1 MLVEFSVENYRS
13 IQEKQTLSM
22 VAAEDETMLDSNTFP
37 VPNNDDLRLVTSAA
51 IYGPN
56 ASGKSN
62 LFKAIQVLKN
72 LVIKSASRMQIGDKL
87 PVEPFKLNSET
98 AKKPSSFEV
107 IFILDDIRYEYGV
120 SLNRERVFEEW
131 LIAYRNEVQ
140 ENWFSREYL
149 PDNPKFQPNEGYK
162 WSFGKGLKGEKKRIQ
177 RFVRSN
183 SLFISHA
190 AQNNHPQLTEVFDFF
205 EYEINMISLTEVQLR
220 EFDFTIKMCEEDNNF
235 REQIVNLLSEADIGI
250 SDIRFESEPMDDN
263 IKLVVQN
270 LFSKE
275 FEGRKNANN
284 LLEIDNVKKVITIH
298 KMNDSNSKIELE
310 MSDESA
316 GTKRLFNIA
325 GYLLFVLE
333 CGEVLIIDE
342 LDRSLHPVLSKALI
356 KMFNNPEI
364 NKNNAQLIFTTHDTT
379 LLDDE
384 TFRPDQIWFTE
395 KDNSMTKLY
404 SLFDF
409 RPRENESLQKS
420 YLLGRYGAIPFING
434 FKGGSEKDEKGKIDK

>member
-22 VAAEDETMLDSNTFP
+22 VAADNETMLDSNTFP

-51 IYGPN
+51 IYGSN

-62 LFKAIQVLKN
+62 LLKAIQVLKN

-149 PDNPKFQPNEGYK
+149 PDNPKFEPNEGYK

-190 AQNNHPQLTEVFDFF
+190 AQNNHPQLKEVFDFF
-205 EYEINMISLTEVQLR
+205 QDEINMISLTEGQLR
-220 EFDFTIKMCEEDNNF
+220 EFDFTIKMCEENHNF

-270 LFSKE
+270 LFSEE
-275 FEGRKNANN
+275 FEGRNNANN
-284 LLEIDNVKKVITIH
+284 LLEKDFKKVITIH
-298 KMNDSNSKIELE
+298 KMNDSNSEIELE

-333 CGEVLIIDE
+333 CGELLIIDE
-342 LDRSLHPVLSKALI
+342 LDRSLHPVLSKALL

-379 LLDDE
+379 LLDGE
-384 TFRPDQIWFTE
+384 IFRPDQIWFTE

-409 RPRENESLQKS
+409 RPRENESLQKG

-434 FKGGSEKDEKGKIDK
+434 LSI

>member
-22 VAAEDETMLDSNTFP
+22 VAADNETMLDSNTFP
-37 VPNNDDLRLVTSAA
+37 VPNNDDLRLVTGAA
-51 IYGPN
+51 IYGSN

-62 LFKAIQVLKN
+62 LLKAIQVLKN

-149 PDNPKFQPNEGYK
+149 PDNPKFEPNEGYK

-190 AQNNHPQLTEVFDFF
+190 AQNNHPQLKEVFDFF
-205 EYEINMISLTEVQLR
+205 QDEINMISLTEGQLR
-220 EFDFTIKMCEEDNNF
+220 EFDFTIKMCEENHNF

-250 SDIRFESEPMDDN
+250 SGIRFESEPMDDN

-270 LFSKE
+270 LFSEE
-275 FEGRKNANN
+275 FEVRKNANN
-284 LLEIDNVKKVITIH
+284 LLEIDFMNVITIH
-298 KMNDSNSKIELE
+298 KMNDSNSEIELE
-310 MSDESA
+310 IEDESA
-316 GTKRLFNIA
+316 GTKRLFYIA
-325 GYLLFVLE
+325 GYLLWVLE
-333 CGEVLIIDE
+333 YGKVLIIDE
-342 LDRSLHPVLSKALI
+342 IDRSLHPVLSKALI

-409 RPRENESLQKS
+409 RPRENESLQKG

-434 FKGGSEKDEKGKIDK
+434 LSI

>member
-22 VAAEDETMLDSNTFP
+22 VAAEDATMLESNTFP
-37 VPNNDDLRLVTSAA
+37 IPNNNDLRLVTSAA

-62 LFKAIQVLKN
+62 LLKAMQVLKN
-72 LVIKSASRMQIGDKL
+72 LVIKSASRMQTGDKL
-87 PVEPFKLNSET
+87 PVEPFRLNSES
-98 AKKPSSFEV
+98 AKKPSSFEI
-107 IFILDDIRYEYGV
+107 IFIRDDIRYEYGV
-120 SLNRERVFEEW
+120 SLNRERIFEEW
-131 LIAYRNEVQ
+131 LIAYPNEVQ
-140 ENWFSREYL
+140 QNWFSREYL
-149 PDNPKFQPNEGYK
+149 PDNPELKVDEGYK

-205 EYEINMISLTEVQLR
+205 ENEINMFSLTERQLR
-220 EFDFTIKMCEEDNNF
+220 EFNFSIRMCEEDNKF

-263 IKLVVQN
+263 IKLVAQN
-270 LFSKE
+270 LFSEE
-275 FEGRKNANN
+275 FEVRKNANN
-284 LLEIDNVKKVITIH
+284 LLEIDFMKVITIH
-298 KMNDSNSKIELE
+298 KMNDSNSEIELE

-325 GYLLFVLE
+325 GYLLWVLE
-333 CGEVLIIDE
+333 YGEVLIIDE

-409 RPRENESLQKS
+409 RPREHESLQKG

-434 FKGGSEKDEKGKIDK
+434 FKGGSEKHEKGKIDK

>member
-22 VAAEDETMLDSNTFP
+22 VAADNETMLDSNTFP

-51 IYGPN
+51 IYGSN

-62 LFKAIQVLKN
+62 LLKAIQVLKN

-149 PDNPKFQPNEGYK
+149 PDNPKFEPNEGYK

-190 AQNNHPQLTEVFDFF
+190 AQNNHPQLKEVFDFF
-205 EYEINMISLTEVQLR
+205 QDEINMISLTEGQLR
-220 EFDFTIKMCEEDNNF
+220 EFDFTIKMCEENHNF

-270 LFSKE
+270 LFSEE
-275 FEGRKNANN
+275 FEVRKNANN
-284 LLEIDNVKKVITIH
+284 LLEIDFMNVITIH
-298 KMNDSNSKIELE
+298 KMNDSNSEIELE
-310 MSDESA
+310 IEDESA
-316 GTKRLFNIA
+316 GTKRLFYIA
-325 GYLLFVLE
+325 GYLLWVLE
-333 CGEVLIIDE
+333 YGKVLIIDE
-342 LDRSLHPVLSKALI
+342 IDRSLHPVLSKALI

-379 LLDDE
+379 LLDGE
-384 TFRPDQIWFTE
+384 IFRPDQIWFTE

-409 RPRENESLQKS
+409 RPRENESLQKG

-434 FKGGSEKDEKGKIDK
+434 LSI

>member
-22 VAAEDETMLDSNTFP
+22 VAADNETMLDSNTFP

-62 LFKAIQVLKN
+62 LLKAIQVLKN
-72 LVIKSASRMQIGDKL
+72 LVINSASRMQIGDKL
-87 PVEPFKLNSET
+87 PVEPFRLNSES

-107 IFILDDIRYEYGV
+107 IFIHEKIRYEYGV

-131 LIAYRNEVQ
+131 LIAYPNEVQ
-140 ENWFSREYL
+140 QNWFSREYL
-149 PDNPKFQPNEGYK
+149 PDDPKFQPDEGYK

-205 EYEINMISLTEVQLR
+205 QDELKIILHIDTPFIV
-220 EFDFTIKMCEEDNNF
+220 DDTNN
-235 REQIVNLLSEADIGI
+235 EGYYNYMVKLLNEADIGI
-250 SDIRFESEPMDDN
+250 ADLKIEIIPETLNDDMIHRIQQEMQKLGINAISKDIPDF
-263 IKLVVQN
+263 
-270 LFSKE
+270 
-275 FEGRKNANN
+275 GR
-284 LLEIDNVKKVITIH
+284 LDIITVH
-298 KMNDSNSKIELE
+298 KMNDSDKTVEFEIDEE
-310 MSDESA
+310 SD
-316 GTKRLFNIA
+316 GTKRLFEIA
-325 GYLLFVLE
+325 GYWLYVLQN
-333 CGEVLIIDE
+333 GEILIIDE
-342 LDRSLHPVLSKALI
+342 IDRSLHPVLSKALI

-409 RPRENESLQKS
+409 RPREDESLQKG

-434 FKGGSEKDEKGKIDK
+434 LSL

>member
-22 VAAEDETMLDSNTFP
+22 VAADNETMLDSNTFP

-62 LFKAIQVLKN
+62 LLKAIQVLKN

-149 PDNPKFQPNEGYK
+149 PDNPKFEPNEGYK

-190 AQNNHPQLTEVFDFF
+190 AQNNHPQLKEVFDFF
-205 EYEINMISLTEVQLR
+205 QDEINMISLTEGQLR
-220 EFDFTIKMCEEDNNF
+220 EFDFTIKMCEENHNF

-275 FEGRKNANN
+275 FEGRNNANN
-284 LLEIDNVKKVITIH
+284 LLEKDFKKVITIH
-298 KMNDSNSKIELE
+298 KMNDSNSEIELE

-316 GTKRLFNIA
+316 GTERLFNIA

-333 CGEVLIIDE
+333 CGELLIIDE
-342 LDRSLHPVLSKALI
+342 LDRSLHPVLSKALL

-409 RPRENESLQKS
+409 RPRENESLQKG

-434 FKGGSEKDEKGKIDK
+434 LRI

>member
-22 VAAEDETMLDSNTFP
+22 VAADNETMLDSNTFP

-51 IYGPN
+51 IYGSN

-62 LFKAIQVLKN
+62 LLKAIQVLKN

-149 PDNPKFQPNEGYK
+149 PDNPKFEPNEGYK

-190 AQNNHPQLTEVFDFF
+190 AQNNHPQLKEVFDFF
-205 EYEINMISLTEVQLR
+205 QDEINMISLTEGQLR
-220 EFDFTIKMCEEDNNF
+220 EFDFTIKMCEENHNF

-263 IKLVVQN
+263 IRLVVQN

-275 FEGRKNANN
+275 FEGRNNANN
-284 LLEIDNVKKVITIH
+284 LLEIDFKKVITIH
-298 KMNDSNSKIELE
+298 KMNDSNSEIELE

-316 GTKRLFNIA
+316 GTERLFNIA
-325 GYLLFVLE
+325 GYLLFVLK

-409 RPRENESLQKS
+409 RPREDESLQKG

>member
-22 VAAEDETMLDSNTFP
+22 VAADNETMLDSNTFP

-51 IYGPN
+51 IYGSN

-62 LFKAIQVLKN
+62 LLKAIQVLKN

-149 PDNPKFQPNEGYK
+149 PDNPKFEPNEGYK

-190 AQNNHPQLTEVFDFF
+190 AQNNHPQLKEVFDFF
-205 EYEINMISLTEVQLR
+205 QDEINMISLTEGQLR
-220 EFDFTIKMCEEDNNF
+220 EFDFTIKMCEENHNF

-275 FEGRKNANN
+275 FEGRNNANN
-284 LLEIDNVKKVITIH
+284 LLEKDFKKVITIH
-298 KMNDSNSKIELE
+298 KMNDSNSEIELE

-316 GTKRLFNIA
+316 GTERLFNIA

-333 CGEVLIIDE
+333 CGELLIIDE

-409 RPRENESLQKS
+409 RPRENESLQKG

-434 FKGGSEKDEKGKIDK
+434 LSI

>member
-1 MLVEFSVENYRS
+1 
-13 IQEKQTLSM
+13 M
-22 VAAEDETMLDSNTFP
+22 VAADNETMLDSNTFP

-51 IYGPN
+51 IYGSN

-62 LFKAIQVLKN
+62 LLKAIQVLKN

-149 PDNPKFQPNEGYK
+149 PDNPKFEPNEGYK

-190 AQNNHPQLTEVFDFF
+190 AQNNHPQLKEVFDFF
-205 EYEINMISLTEVQLR
+205 QDEINMISLTEGQLR
-220 EFDFTIKMCEEDNNF
+220 EFDFTIKMCEENHNF

-270 LFSKE
+270 LFSEE
-275 FEGRKNANN
+275 FEVRKNANN
-284 LLEIDNVKKVITIH
+284 LLEIDFMNVITIH
-298 KMNDSNSKIELE
+298 KMNDSNSEIELE
-310 MSDESA
+310 IEDESA
-316 GTKRLFNIA
+316 GTKRLFYIA
-325 GYLLFVLE
+325 GYLLWVLE
-333 CGEVLIIDE
+333 YGKVLIIDE
-342 LDRSLHPVLSKALI
+342 IDRSLHPVLSKALI

-409 RPRENESLQKS
+409 RPRENESLQKG

-434 FKGGSEKDEKGKIDK
+434 LSI

>member
-22 VAAEDETMLDSNTFP
+22 VAADNETMLDSNTFP

-51 IYGPN
+51 IYGSN

-62 LFKAIQVLKN
+62 LLKAIQVLKN

-107 IFILDDIRYEYGV
+107 IFIHEKIRYEYGV

-131 LIAYRNEVQ
+131 LIAYPNEVQ
-140 ENWFSREYL
+140 ENWFARKYL
-149 PDNPKFQPNEGYK
+149 PDNPKFEPNEGYK

-190 AQNNHPQLTEVFDFF
+190 AQNNHPQLKEVFDFF
-205 EYEINMISLTEVQLR
+205 QDEINMISLTEGQLR
-220 EFDFTIKMCEEDNNF
+220 EFDFTIKMCEENHNF

-270 LFSKE
+270 LFSEE
-275 FEGRKNANN
+275 FEVRKNANN
-284 LLEIDNVKKVITIH
+284 LLEIDFMNVITIH
-298 KMNDSNSKIELE
+298 KMNDSNSEIELE
-310 MSDESA
+310 IEDESA
-316 GTKRLFNIA
+316 GTKRLFYIA
-325 GYLLFVLE
+325 GYLLWVLE
-333 CGEVLIIDE
+333 YGKVLIIDE
-342 LDRSLHPVLSKALI
+342 IDRSLHPVLSKALI

-409 RPRENESLQKS
+409 RPRENESLQKG

-434 FKGGSEKDEKGKIDK
+434 LSI

>member
-22 VAAEDETMLDSNTFP
+22 VAADNETMLDSNTFS
-37 VPNNDDLRLVTSAA
+37 VPDNDDLRLVTSAA

-62 LFKAIQVLKN
+62 LLKAIQVLKN

-87 PVEPFKLNSET
+87 PIEPFRLNSET

-107 IFILDDIRYEYGV
+107 IFIHDDIRYEYGV

-131 LIAYRNEVQ
+131 LIAYPNEIQ
-140 ENWFSREYL
+140 QNWFSREYL
-149 PDNPKFQPNEGYK
+149 PDNPKFQTDEGYK
-162 WSFGKGLKGEKKRIQ
+162 WSFCKGLKGEKKRIQ

-190 AQNNHPQLTEVFDFF
+190 AQNNHPQLKEVFDFF
-205 EYEINMISLTEVQLR
+205 QDEINMISLTEGQLR

-284 LLEIDNVKKVITIH
+284 LLEKDFKKVITIH

-316 GTKRLFNIA
+316 GTERLFNIA

-356 KMFNNPEI
+356 RMFNNPEI

-379 LLDDE
+379 LLDGE
-384 TFRPDQIWFTE
+384 IFRPDQIWFTE

-409 RPRENESLQKS
+409 RPREHESLQKG

>member
-1 MLVEFSVENYRS
+1 
-13 IQEKQTLSM
+13 M
-22 VAAEDETMLDSNTFP
+22 VAADNETMLDSNTFP

-51 IYGPN
+51 IYGSN

-62 LFKAIQVLKN
+62 LLKAIQVLKN

-107 IFILDDIRYEYGV
+107 IFIHKKIRYEYGV

-131 LIAYRNEVQ
+131 LIAYPNEVQ

-149 PDNPKFQPNEGYK
+149 PDNPKFEPNEGYK

-190 AQNNHPQLTEVFDFF
+190 AQNNHPQLKEVFDFF
-205 EYEINMISLTEVQLR
+205 QDEINMISLTEGQLR
-220 EFDFTIKMCEEDNNF
+220 EFDFTIKMCEENHNF

-270 LFSKE
+270 LFSEE
-275 FEGRKNANN
+275 FEVRKNANN
-284 LLEIDNVKKVITIH
+284 LLEIDFMNVITIH
-298 KMNDSNSKIELE
+298 KMNDSNSEIELE
-310 MSDESA
+310 IEDESA
-316 GTKRLFNIA
+316 GTKRLFYIA
-325 GYLLFVLE
+325 GYLLWVLE
-333 CGEVLIIDE
+333 YGKVLIIDE
-342 LDRSLHPVLSKALI
+342 IDRSLHPVLSKALI

-409 RPRENESLQKS
+409 RPRENESLQKG

-434 FKGGSEKDEKGKIDK
+434 LSI

>member
-22 VAAEDETMLDSNTFP
+22 VAADNETMLDSNTFP

-51 IYGPN
+51 IYGSN

-62 LFKAIQVLKN
+62 LLKAIQVLKN

-149 PDNPKFQPNEGYK
+149 PDNPKFEPNEGYK

-190 AQNNHPQLTEVFDFF
+190 AQNNHPQLKEVFDFF
-205 EYEINMISLTEVQLR
+205 QDEINMISLTEGQLR
-220 EFDFTIKMCEEDNNF
+220 EFDFTIKMCEENHNF

-270 LFSKE
+270 LFSEE
-275 FEGRKNANN
+275 FEVRKNANN
-284 LLEIDNVKKVITIH
+284 LLEIDFMNVITIH
-298 KMNDSNSKIELE
+298 KMNDSNSEIELE
-310 MSDESA
+310 IEDESA
-316 GTKRLFNIA
+316 GTKRLFYIA

-333 CGEVLIIDE
+333 CGELLIIDE
-342 LDRSLHPVLSKALI
+342 LDRSLHPVLSKALL

-379 LLDDE
+379 LLDGE
-384 TFRPDQIWFTE
+384 IFRPDQIWFTE

-409 RPRENESLQKS
+409 RPRENESLQKG

-434 FKGGSEKDEKGKIDK
+434 LRI

>member
-1 MLVEFSVENYRS
+1 MLVEFSAENYRS

-22 VAAEDETMLDSNTFP
+22 VAADNETMLDSNTFP
-37 VPNNDDLRLVTSAA
+37 VPDNDDLRLVTSAA

-62 LFKAIQVLKN
+62 LLKAIQVLKN
-72 LVIKSASRMQIGDKL
+72 LVIKSASRMQTGDKL
-87 PVEPFKLNSET
+87 PVEPFRLNSET

-107 IFILDDIRYEYGV
+107 IFIHDDIRYEYGV

-131 LIAYRNEVQ
+131 LIAYPNEIQ
-140 ENWFSREYL
+140 QNWFSREYL
-149 PDNPKFQPNEGYK
+149 PDNPKFQTDEGYK

-205 EYEINMISLTEVQLR
+205 ENEINITSSTEVQLR
-220 EFDFTIKMCEEDNNF
+220 ELDLSIRMCEEDNNF

-250 SDIRFESEPMDDN
+250 SDIRLESGESINNMQLL
-263 IKLVVQN
+263 IKN
-270 LFSKE
+270 LFIPE
-275 FEGRKNANN
+275 FEYQ
-284 LLEIDNVKKVITIH
+284 EIEEGDTIEIMKVITIH
-298 KMNDSNSKIELE
+298 KMNDSNSEIELE

-316 GTKRLFNIA
+316 GTRRLFNIA
-325 GYLLFVLE
+325 GYLLWVLE

-342 LDRSLHPVLSKALI
+342 LDRSLHPVLSKALL

-379 LLDDE
+379 LLDGE
-384 TFRPDQIWFTE
+384 IFRPDQIWFTE

-409 RPRENESLQKS
+409 RPREDESLQKG

-434 FKGGSEKDEKGKIDK
+434 FKVRDKE

>member
-22 VAAEDETMLDSNTFP
+22 VAADNETMLDSNTFP

-62 LFKAIQVLKN
+62 LLKAIQVLKN
-72 LVIKSASRMQIGDKL
+72 LVITSASRMQIRDKL

-107 IFILDDIRYEYGV
+107 IFIHEKIRYEYGV

-131 LIAYRNEVQ
+131 LIAYPNEVQ
-140 ENWFSREYL
+140 ENWFAREYL
-149 PDNPKFQPNEGYK
+149 PDNPKFEPNEGYK
-162 WSFGKGLKGEKKRIQ
+162 WSFGKGLKGEKRRIQ
-177 RFVRSN
+177 KFVRSN

-190 AQNNHPQLTEVFDFF
+190 AQNNHPQLTGVFDFF
-205 EYEINMISLTEVQLR
+205 EDEINMIPLTERPLVT
-220 EFDFTIKMCEEDNNF
+220 EYNSSITICEKDNKF
-235 REQIVNLLSEADIGI
+235 HEQIVNLLIEADTGI
-250 SDIRFESEPMDDN
+250 SNIRFERESIDDN
-263 IKLVVQN
+263 IQLLVQDF
-270 LFSKE
+270 LKE
-275 FEGRKNANN
+275 FEDIKDANT
-284 LLEIDNVKKVITIH
+284 LEIDFMKVITIH
-298 KMNDSNSKIELE
+298 KMNDSNSEIELAID
-310 MSDESA
+310 DESA
-316 GTKRLFNIA
+316 GTKRLFYIA
-325 GYLLFVLE
+325 GYLLWVLE
-333 CGEVLIIDE
+333 YGEVLIIDE
-342 LDRSLHPVLSKALI
+342 IDRSLHPVLSKALL

-379 LLDDE
+379 LLDSE
-384 TFRPDQIWFTE
+384 LFRPDQIWFTE

-409 RPRENESLQKS
+409 RPREDESLQKG

-434 FKGGSEKDEKGKIDK
+434 LSI

>member
-1 MLVEFSVENYRS
+1 MLVEFSVGNYRS

-22 VAAEDETMLDSNTFP
+22 VAADNETMLDSNTFP

-62 LFKAIQVLKN
+62 LLKAMQVLKN

-87 PVEPFKLNSET
+87 PVEPFRLNSES

-107 IFILDDIRYEYGV
+107 IFIHEKIRYEYGV

-149 PDNPKFQPNEGYK
+149 PDNPTFEPNEGYK

-205 EYEINMISLTEVQLR
+205 QDELKIILHIDTPFIV
-220 EFDFTIKMCEEDNNF
+220 DDTNN
-235 REQIVNLLSEADIGI
+235 EGYYNYMVKLLNEADIGI
-250 SDIRFESEPMDDN
+250 ADLKIEIIPETLNDDMIHRIQQEMQKLGINAISKDIPDF
-263 IKLVVQN
+263 
-270 LFSKE
+270 
-275 FEGRKNANN
+275 GR
-284 LLEIDNVKKVITIH
+284 LDIITVH
-298 KMNDSNSKIELE
+298 KMNDSDKTVEFEIDEE
-310 MSDESA
+310 SD
-316 GTKRLFNIA
+316 GTKRLFEIA
-325 GYLLFVLE
+325 GYWLYVLQN
-333 CGEVLIIDE
+333 GEILIIDE
-342 LDRSLHPVLSKALI
+342 IDRSLHPVLSKALI

-379 LLDDE
+379 LLDGE
-384 TFRPDQIWFTE
+384 IFRPDQIWFTE

-409 RPRENESLQKS
+409 RPREDESLQKG

-434 FKGGSEKDEKGKIDK
+434 LSI

>member
-22 VAAEDETMLDSNTFP
+22 VAADNETMLDSNTFP

-62 LFKAIQVLKN
+62 LLKAIQVLKN
-72 LVIKSASRMQIGDKL
+72 LVINSASRMQIGDKL
-87 PVEPFKLNSET
+87 PVEPFRLNSES

-107 IFILDDIRYEYGV
+107 IFIHNDIRYEYGV

-131 LIAYRNEVQ
+131 LIAYPNEVQ

-149 PDNPKFQPNEGYK
+149 PDNPKFEPNEGYK

-177 RFVRSN
+177 KFVRSN

-190 AQNNHPQLTEVFDFF
+190 AQNNHPQLKEVFDFF
-205 EYEINMISLTEVQLR
+205 QDEINMISLTEGQLR
-220 EFDFTIKMCEEDNNF
+220 EFDFSIKMCEEDNNF

-263 IKLVVQN
+263 IRLVVQN

-275 FEGRKNANN
+275 FEGRNNANN
-284 LLEIDNVKKVITIH
+284 LLEIDFKKVITIH
-298 KMNDSNSKIELE
+298 KMNDSNSEIELE

-316 GTKRLFNIA
+316 GTERLFNIA
-325 GYLLFVLE
+325 GYLLFVLK

-409 RPRENESLQKS
+409 RPREDESLQKG

>member
-1 MLVEFSVENYRS
+1 
-13 IQEKQTLSM
+13 M
-22 VAAEDETMLDSNTFP
+22 VAADNETMLDSNTFP

-62 LFKAIQVLKN
+62 LLKAIQVLKN
-72 LVIKSASRMQIGDKL
+72 LVITSASRMQIRDKL

-107 IFILDDIRYEYGV
+107 IFIHEKIRYEYGV

-131 LIAYRNEVQ
+131 LIAYPNEIQ
-140 ENWFSREYL
+140 ENWFAREYL
-149 PDNPKFQPNEGYK
+149 PDNPKFEPNEGYK

-205 EYEINMISLTEVQLR
+205 QDELKIILHIDTPFIV
-220 EFDFTIKMCEEDNNF
+220 DDTNN
-235 REQIVNLLSEADIGI
+235 EGYYNYMVKLLNEADIGI
-250 SDIRFESEPMDDN
+250 ADLKIEIIPETLNDDMIHRIQQEMQKLGINAISKDIPDF
-263 IKLVVQN
+263 
-270 LFSKE
+270 
-275 FEGRKNANN
+275 GR
-284 LLEIDNVKKVITIH
+284 LDIITVH
-298 KMNDSNSKIELE
+298 KMNDSDKTVEFEIDEE
-310 MSDESA
+310 SD
-316 GTKRLFNIA
+316 GTKRLFEIA
-325 GYLLFVLE
+325 GYWLYVLQN
-333 CGEVLIIDE
+333 GEILIIDE
-342 LDRSLHPVLSKALI
+342 IDRSLHPVLSKALI

-404 SLFDF
+404 PLLDF
-409 RPRENESLQKS
+409 RPREDESLQQG

-434 FKGGSEKDEKGKIDK
+434 LRI

>member
-22 VAAEDETMLDSNTFP
+22 VAADNETMLDSNTFP

-62 LFKAIQVLKN
+62 LLKAIQVLKN

-140 ENWFSREYL
+140 ENWFAREYL
-149 PDNPKFQPNEGYK
+149 PDNPKFEPNEGYK
-162 WSFGKGLKGEKKRIQ
+162 WSFGKGLKGEKRRIQ
-177 RFVRSN
+177 KFVRSN

-205 EYEINMISLTEVQLR
+205 EDEINMIPLTERQFR
-220 EFDFTIKMCEEDNNF
+220 EFNFSIRMCEEDNKF
-235 REQIVNLLSEADIGI
+235 REQIVNLLIEADTGI
-250 SDIRFESEPMDDN
+250 SNIRFERESIDDN
-263 IKLVVQN
+263 IQLLVQDF
-270 LFSKE
+270 LKE
-275 FEGRKNANN
+275 FEDIKDANT
-284 LLEIDNVKKVITIH
+284 LEIDFMKVITIH
-298 KMNDSNSKIELE
+298 KMNDSNSEIELAID
-310 MSDESA
+310 DESA
-316 GTKRLFNIA
+316 GTKRLFYIA
-325 GYLLFVLE
+325 GYLLWVLE
-333 CGEVLIIDE
+333 YGEVLIIDE

-409 RPRENESLQKS
+409 RPRENESLQKG

-434 FKGGSEKDEKGKIDK
+434 LRI

>member
-22 VAAEDETMLDSNTFP
+22 VAADNETMLDSNTFP

-62 LFKAIQVLKN
+62 LLKAIQVLKN
-72 LVIKSASRMQIGDKL
+72 LVITSASRMQIRDKL

-107 IFILDDIRYEYGV
+107 IFIHEKIRYEYGV

-131 LIAYRNEVQ
+131 LIAYPNEVQ
-140 ENWFSREYL
+140 QNWFSREYL
-149 PDNPKFQPNEGYK
+149 PDDPKFQPDEGYK

-205 EYEINMISLTEVQLR
+205 QDELKIILHIDTPFIV
-220 EFDFTIKMCEEDNNF
+220 DDTNN
-235 REQIVNLLSEADIGI
+235 EGYYNYMVKLLNEADIGI
-250 SDIRFESEPMDDN
+250 ADLKIEIIPETLNDDMIHRIQQEMQKLGINAISKDIPDF
-263 IKLVVQN
+263 
-270 LFSKE
+270 
-275 FEGRKNANN
+275 GR
-284 LLEIDNVKKVITIH
+284 LDIITVH
-298 KMNDSNSKIELE
+298 KMNDSDKTVEFEIDEE
-310 MSDESA
+310 SD
-316 GTKRLFNIA
+316 GTKRLFEIA
-325 GYLLFVLE
+325 GYWLYVLQN
-333 CGEVLIIDE
+333 GEILIIDE
-342 LDRSLHPVLSKALI
+342 IDRSLHPVLSKALI

-404 SLFDF
+404 PLLDF
-409 RPRENESLQKS
+409 RPREDESLQQG

-434 FKGGSEKDEKGKIDK
+434 LRI

>member
-62 LFKAIQVLKN
+62 LLKAIQVLKN

-149 PDNPKFQPNEGYK
+149 PDNPKFEPNEGYK

-190 AQNNHPQLTEVFDFF
+190 AQNNHPQLKEVFDFF
-205 EYEINMISLTEVQLR
+205 QDEINMISLTEGQLR
-220 EFDFTIKMCEEDNNF
+220 EFDFTIKMCEENHNF

-270 LFSKE
+270 LFSEE
-275 FEGRKNANN
+275 FEVRKNANN
-284 LLEIDNVKKVITIH
+284 LLEIDFMNVITIH
-298 KMNDSNSKIELE
+298 KMNDSNSEIELE
-310 MSDESA
+310 IEDESA
-316 GTKRLFNIA
+316 GTKRLFYIA
-325 GYLLFVLE
+325 GYLLWVLE
-333 CGEVLIIDE
+333 YGKVLIIDE
-342 LDRSLHPVLSKALI
+342 IDRSLHPVLSKALI

-409 RPRENESLQKS
+409 RPRENESLQKG

-434 FKGGSEKDEKGKIDK
+434 LSI

>member
-22 VAAEDETMLDSNTFP
+22 VAADNETMLDSNTFS
-37 VPNNDDLRLVTSAA
+37 VPDNDDLRLVTSAA

-62 LFKAIQVLKN
+62 LLKAIQVLKN
-72 LVIKSASRMQIGDKL
+72 LVMKSASRMQIGDKL
-87 PVEPFKLNSET
+87 PVEPFRLNSES

-107 IFILDDIRYEYGV
+107 IFIHEKIRYEYGV

-131 LIAYRNEVQ
+131 LIAYPNEVQ
-140 ENWFSREYL
+140 QNWFSREYL
-149 PDNPKFQPNEGYK
+149 PDDPKFQPDEGYK

-205 EYEINMISLTEVQLR
+205 QDELKIILHIDTPFIV
-220 EFDFTIKMCEEDNNF
+220 DDTNN
-235 REQIVNLLSEADIGI
+235 EGYYNYMVKLLNEADIGI
-250 SDIRFESEPMDDN
+250 ADLKIEIIPETLNDDMIHRIQQEMQKLGINAISKDIPDF
-263 IKLVVQN
+263 
-270 LFSKE
+270 
-275 FEGRKNANN
+275 GR
-284 LLEIDNVKKVITIH
+284 LDIITVH
-298 KMNDSNSKIELE
+298 KMNDSDKTVEFEIDEE
-310 MSDESA
+310 SD
-316 GTKRLFNIA
+316 GTKRLFEIA
-325 GYLLFVLE
+325 GYWLYVLQN
-333 CGEVLIIDE
+333 GEILIIDE
-342 LDRSLHPVLSKALI
+342 IDRSLHPVLSKALI

-379 LLDDE
+379 LLDGE
-384 TFRPDQIWFTE
+384 IFRPDQIWFTE

-409 RPRENESLQKS
+409 RPREDESLQKG

-434 FKGGSEKDEKGKIDK
+434 LSL

>member
-22 VAAEDETMLDSNTFP
+22 VAADNETMLDSNTFS
-37 VPNNDDLRLVTSAA
+37 VPNNDDFRLVTSAA
-51 IYGPN
+51 IYGSN

-62 LFKAIQVLKN
+62 LLKAIQVLKN

-149 PDNPKFQPNEGYK
+149 PDNPKFEPNEGYK

-190 AQNNHPQLTEVFDFF
+190 AQNNHPQLKEVFDFF
-205 EYEINMISLTEVQLR
+205 QDEINMISLTEGQLR
-220 EFDFTIKMCEEDNNF
+220 EFDFTIKMCEENHNF

-270 LFSKE
+270 LFSEE
-275 FEGRKNANN
+275 FEVRKNANN
-284 LLEIDNVKKVITIH
+284 LLEIDFMNVITIH
-298 KMNDSNSKIELE
+298 KMNDSNSEIELE
-310 MSDESA
+310 IEDESA
-316 GTKRLFNIA
+316 GTKRLFYIA
-325 GYLLFVLE
+325 GYLLWVLE
-333 CGEVLIIDE
+333 YGKVLIIDE
-342 LDRSLHPVLSKALI
+342 IDRSLHPVLSKALI

-379 LLDDE
+379 LLDGE
-384 TFRPDQIWFTE
+384 IFRPDQIWFTE

-409 RPRENESLQKS
+409 RPRENESLQKG

-434 FKGGSEKDEKGKIDK
+434 LSI

>member
-22 VAAEDETMLDSNTFP
+22 VAADNETMLDSNTFP

-51 IYGPN
+51 IYGSN

-62 LFKAIQVLKN
+62 LLKAIQVLKN

-149 PDNPKFQPNEGYK
+149 PDNPTFEPNEGYK

-190 AQNNHPQLTEVFDFF
+190 AQNNHPQLKEVFDFF
-205 EYEINMISLTEVQLR
+205 QDEINMISLTEGQLR
-220 EFDFTIKMCEEDNNF
+220 EFDFTIKMCEENHNF

-270 LFSKE
+270 LFSEE
-275 FEGRKNANN
+275 FEVRKNANN
-284 LLEIDNVKKVITIH
+284 LLEIDFMNVITIH
-298 KMNDSNSKIELE
+298 KMNDSNSEIELE
-310 MSDESA
+310 IEDESA
-316 GTKRLFNIA
+316 GTKRLFYIA
-325 GYLLFVLE
+325 GYLLWVLE
-333 CGEVLIIDE
+333 YGKVLIIDE
-342 LDRSLHPVLSKALI
+342 IDRSLHPVLSKALI

-409 RPRENESLQKS
+409 RPRENESLQKG

-434 FKGGSEKDEKGKIDK
+434 LSI

>member
-22 VAAEDETMLDSNTFP
+22 VAADNETMLDSNTFS
-37 VPNNDDLRLVTSAA
+37 VPDNDDLRLVTSAA

-62 LFKAIQVLKN
+62 LLKAIQVLKN
-72 LVIKSASRMQIGDKL
+72 LVMKSASRMQIGDKL

-149 PDNPKFQPNEGYK
+149 PDNPKFEPNEGYK

-190 AQNNHPQLTEVFDFF
+190 AQNNHPQLTGVFDFF
-205 EYEINMISLTEVQLR
+205 EDEINMIPLTERPLVTEYNSSIR
-220 EFDFTIKMCEEDNNF
+220 ICEKDNKF
-235 REQIVNLLSEADIGI
+235 HEQIVNLLIEADTGI
-250 SDIRFESEPMDDN
+250 SNIRFERESIDDN
-263 IKLVVQN
+263 IQLLVQDF
-270 LFSKE
+270 LKE
-275 FEGRKNANN
+275 FEDIKDANT
-284 LLEIDNVKKVITIH
+284 LEIDFMKVITIH
-298 KMNDSNSKIELE
+298 KMNDSNSEIELAID
-310 MSDESA
+310 DESA
-316 GTKRLFNIA
+316 GTKRLFYIA
-325 GYLLFVLE
+325 GYLLWVLE
-333 CGEVLIIDE
+333 YGKVLIIDE
-342 LDRSLHPVLSKALI
+342 LDRSLHPVLSKALL
-356 KMFNNPEI
+356 KMFNDPEI

-379 LLDDE
+379 LLDSE
-384 TFRPDQIWFTE
+384 LFRPDQIWFTE

-409 RPRENESLQKS
+409 RPREDESLQKG

-434 FKGGSEKDEKGKIDK
+434 FKVRDKE

>member
-22 VAAEDETMLDSNTFP
+22 VAADNETMLDSNTFS
-37 VPNNDDLRLVTSAA
+37 VPDNDDLRLVTSAA

-62 LFKAIQVLKN
+62 LLKAIQVLKN
-72 LVIKSASRMQIGDKL
+72 LVINSASRMQIGDKL
-87 PVEPFKLNSET
+87 PVEPFRLNSET

-107 IFILDDIRYEYGV
+107 IFIHEKIRYEYGV

-131 LIAYRNEVQ
+131 LIAYPNEVQ
-140 ENWFSREYL
+140 QNWFSREYL
-149 PDNPKFQPNEGYK
+149 PDDPKFEPNEGYK

-205 EYEINMISLTEVQLR
+205 EDEINMIPLTERPLVTEYNSSIR
-220 EFDFTIKMCEEDNNF
+220 ICEKDNKF
-235 REQIVNLLSEADIGI
+235 HEQIVNLLIEADTGI
-250 SDIRFESEPMDDN
+250 SNIRFERESIDDN
-263 IKLVVQN
+263 IQLLVQDF
-270 LFSKE
+270 LKE
-275 FEGRKNANN
+275 FEDIKDANT
-284 LLEIDNVKKVITIH
+284 LEIDFMKVITIH
-298 KMNDSNSKIELE
+298 KMNDSNSEIELAID
-310 MSDESA
+310 DESA
-316 GTKRLFNIA
+316 GTKRLFYIV
-325 GYLLFVLE
+325 GYLLWVLE
-333 CGEVLIIDE
+333 YGKVLIIDE
-342 LDRSLHPVLSKALI
+342 IDRSLHPVLSKALI

-379 LLDDE
+379 LLDGE
-384 TFRPDQIWFTE
+384 IFRPDQIWFTE

-409 RPRENESLQKS
+409 RPREHESLQKG

-434 FKGGSEKDEKGKIDK
+434 FKVRDKE